1 MKTIFTT
8 ILSLLITG
16 TQAMASGN
24 GNNGES
30 LGLMATLFIAFS
42 ILIVVFQLFPGIML
56 FGGMIKGLFSHE
68 NKKSSPLLAKTTGK
82 NF

>member
-1 MKTIFTT
+1 MKTILAS

-16 TQAMASGN
+16 TQALATGN

-42 ILIVVFQLFPGIML
+42 ILIVIFQLFPGIML
-56 FGGMIKGLFSHE
+56 FGGMIKGLFSMDD
-68 NKKSSPLLAKTTGK
+68 KKSSSVFAKIAGK
-82 NF
+82 NS